1 MPLLRKQG
9 GGCAC
14 QPGEFRGTQ
23 VQCSHATGSR
33 VPGRHRRPAAAM
45 NATSFAVIHP
55 GMSSQASRRMPDRG
69 VLSAI
74 TAAARLCL
82 ELIFG

>member
-1 MPLLRKQG
+1 
-9 GGCAC
+9 
-14 QPGEFRGTQ
+14 
-23 VQCSHATGSR
+23 
-33 VPGRHRRPAAAM
+33 M
-45 NATSFAVIHP
+45 NATSFAVTHP